1 MRKLKLILLT
11 TAMVCATGLAATA
24 QAALAIIAHPSNPA
38 SGITVDEAERIFLG
52 KTGEMSGGRRVTPV
66 DQSVG
71 SASRAKFLQK
81 VVHKSEDELTAY
93 WSKLMF
99 SGKGQPPRDL
109 GDDAAVKAFVA
120 GNPDAIGYVD
130 GKFVDGSVKVLLIIP

>member
-1 MRKLKLILLT
+1 MSKMKLILLAA
-11 TAMVCATGLAATA
+11 AMVCATGMTGTA

-38 SGITVDEAERIFLG
+38 SGITADDAERIFLG
-52 KTGEMSGGRRVTPV
+52 KTGEMGNGRRVTPV
-66 DQSVG
+66 DQSIG
-71 SASRAKFLQK
+71 SGSRAKFLLK
-81 VVHKSEDELTAY
+81 VLHKNEDELTAY

-130 GKFVDGSVKVLLIIP
+130 GKFVDGTVKVLLIIP